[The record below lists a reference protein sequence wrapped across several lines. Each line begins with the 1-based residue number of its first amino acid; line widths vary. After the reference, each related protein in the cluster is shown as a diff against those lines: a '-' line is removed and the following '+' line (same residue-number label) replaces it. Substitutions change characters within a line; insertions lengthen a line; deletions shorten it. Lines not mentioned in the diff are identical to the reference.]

1 MIKTRFEK
9 YVTDVENLIKDYTKD
24 LPVPILEEI
33 NGTIEDS
40 PVGCGKLW
48 LEDFVDYEKTKKES

>member
-1 MIKTRFEK
+1 MKTRFEE
-9 YVTDVENLIKDYTKD
+9 YVTDVENLIRKYTKD

-33 NGTIEDS
+33 NETIEDS

-48 LEDFVDYEKTKKES
+48 LEDFVDYEKTTKKG